1 MDQVTVRSIYDW
13 IDKFLDKFFV
23 GWLLMVV
30 RMTTDISN
38 VSEIITN
45 RDGLVQNLA

>member
-1 MDQVTVRSIYDW
+1 MDQVTVKSIYEW
-13 IDKFLDKFFV
+13 IDKFLYKFFV

-38 VSEIITN
+38 VTEIITN
-45 RDGLVQNLA
+45 RESLAQNLA